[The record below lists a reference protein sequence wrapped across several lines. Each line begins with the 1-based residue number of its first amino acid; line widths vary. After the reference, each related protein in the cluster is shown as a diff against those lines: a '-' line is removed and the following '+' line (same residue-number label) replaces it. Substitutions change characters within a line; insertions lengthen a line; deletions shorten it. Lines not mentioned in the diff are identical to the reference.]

1 MFGILSVLYFIF
13 FGRRIDKNNIANLIY
28 NQVPAICDV
37 GVQTEES
44 DILGSDTQ
52 NRPLSTTQ
60 SVGNVV
66 QMVNC
71 SAEDSNTAEST
82 NQGVEINVNISQGN
96 QEPGATD
103 NIKATS
109 KNLQSVGSV
118 VQIVGDI
125 EKLSS
130 SNTDVLGKRLR
141 HTGDENWTGLT
152 NPGHDGE
159 ETANGDGQTVANMLQ
174 IGSPLNDDRTI
185 LKSSES
191 RVPKIIKAN
200 SGESAKQ
207 TVMNSIQ
214 SRDDMEMES
223 LKNRI
228 KVLENNV
235 RELWELANRPR
246 PVPAQQNQQ
255 IDMISEESFLETT
268 TESDG
273 NATDIKSMYDQKKET
288 ELETLI
294 HDVVSSCS
302 ELRADLTSN
311 ERDMKYEL
319 RNIFSRLDELESKM
333 EDADP
338 ENAGTYRV
346 TDEDIQGMFQEFE
359 NSLYK

>member
-1 MFGILSVLYFIF
+1 
-13 FGRRIDKNNIANLIY
+13 
-28 NQVPAICDV
+28 
-37 GVQTEES
+37 
-44 DILGSDTQ
+44 
-52 NRPLSTTQ
+52 
-60 SVGNVV
+60 
-66 QMVNC
+66 MVNC
-71 SAEDSNTAEST
+71 SAKDLNTAEST

-130 SNTDVLGKRLR
+130 SNTDVLGNRLQY
-141 HTGDENWTGLT
+141 TGDENWTGLR
-152 NPGHDGE
+152 NPGYDEE

-174 IGSPLNDDRTI
+174 IGFPLNDDRTI
-185 LKSSES
+185 SKGSES
-191 RVPKIIKAN
+191 RVSEIKAD
-200 SGESAKQ
+200 SGEGAKQ
-207 TVMNSIQ
+207 TVVNSIQ

-246 PVPAQQNQQ
+246 PVTAQQNQQ
-255 IDMISEESFLETT
+255 IDNISEESFMETT
-268 TESDG
+268 TERDG

-338 ENAGTYRV
+338 ENVGTYRV